1 MSHYLEWRDW
11 SRDHFRDQMVA
22 RSASNTKCHTLIIWY
37 HLSVV
42 WCLEMVDSCCP
53 SNVKSVKKFCEYR
66 ISEILLFSLFDILIF
81 CKKNSW
87 NCFLLLCEKVQQTNI
102 ITSLYPLLPQVIEP
116 HQEKN
121 KSATSPILQRESLWR
136 LTLNMIGWSDAL
148 NSHKLQLNFESL
160 SNKNIVKP
168 NQDFEYKLADFSFL
182 WPKKVKKSMLE

>member
-1 MSHYLEWRDW
+1 
-11 SRDHFRDQMVA
+11 MVA

-53 SNVKSVKKFCEYR
+53 SNVESVKKFCEYR

-81 CKKNSW
+81 CKKTSW
-87 NCFLLLCEKVQQTNI
+87 NCFLLLCEKVQQTYI

-121 KSATSPILQRESLWR
+121 YKTNLTAREFVTVDPEYDR
-136 LTLNMIGWSDAL
+136 MIGCT
-148 NSHKLQLNFESL
+148 E
-160 SNKNIVKP
+160 
-168 NQDFEYKLADFSFL
+168 LA
-182 WPKKVKKSMLE
+182 